1 MVTSLLIALV
11 IALILMGLYKSTENV
26 LDIRQER
33 RDRGEDTSVYL

>member
-11 IALILMGLYKSTENV
+11 IALILLGLYKSTESV

-33 RDRGEDTSVYL
+33 RDRGEDTCVYL